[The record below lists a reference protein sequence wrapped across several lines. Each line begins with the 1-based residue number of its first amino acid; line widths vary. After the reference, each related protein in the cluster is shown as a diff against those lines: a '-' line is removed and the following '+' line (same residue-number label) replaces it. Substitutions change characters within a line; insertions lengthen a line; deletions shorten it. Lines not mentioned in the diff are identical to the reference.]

1 MKKKKY
7 VNSLID
13 KFSNSF
19 ENYGRYQDLFNG
31 YTTIELKN
39 DFIVFKMNNLT
50 NTNDD
55 VAGRLGLMFVLSFC
69 NEIIYQN
76 FLENEVRRNKYKED
90 NKLNYLLLMKLIC

>member
-1 MKKKKY
+1 KTKSENSFFDFIKLWKLYTENIFNIEERKKY

-50 NTNDD
+50 NTND
-55 VAGRLGLMFVLSFC
+55 MM
-69 NEIIYQN
+69 
-76 FLENEVRRNKYKED
+76 
-90 NKLNYLLLMKLIC
+90 LLKIRFWCSA